1 MVGHDPLSTRIGNT
15 LYERV
20 GPRLTSRFREEA
32 GEETQP
38 GDTVVVEGLP
48 ELLSNS
54 VFFLNLL
61 RWNDDEDG
69 VAVQV
74 R

>member
-38 GDTVVVEGLP
+38 GDTVLVEG
-48 ELLSNS
+48 LLSNS